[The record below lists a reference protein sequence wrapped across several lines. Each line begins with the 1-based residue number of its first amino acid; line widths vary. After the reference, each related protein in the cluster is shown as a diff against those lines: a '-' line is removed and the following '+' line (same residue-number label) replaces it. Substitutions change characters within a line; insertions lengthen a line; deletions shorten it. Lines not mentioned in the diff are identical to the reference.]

1 MKKFIIFG
9 FLLAIVS
16 IMATGC
22 SSCQSEN
29 KKQEN
34 GVELSVLT
42 PENTIS
48 TDREYMSLNVS
59 NDYRWYETA
68 IVLTDWLDAENQTGS
83 IESID
88 NVFQVVTADASGGD
102 SKVYIINH
110 SADGTKV
117 TEYSGFWIEDF
128 PLNEETIKLTFKQ
141 AYEKVMATNSPKPH
155 SKQCVLRLPIGP
167 NSCNVQWC
175 FGNTEEQLWVDAVTG
190 EVRNFNPAFEGFNG
204 TGYGGLPLNQ

>member
-1 MKKFIIFG
+1 MKKFIILG

-29 KKQEN
+29 KKQES
-34 GVELSVLT
+34 GVGLSVLT

-59 NDYRWYETA
+59 NDYRWYETIA

-88 NVFQVVTADASGGD
+88 NVFQVVTADAFGGD
-102 SKVYIINH
+102 S
-110 SADGTKV
+110 
-117 TEYSGFWIEDF
+117 EDF

-155 SKQCVLRLPIGP
+155 SKRCVLRLPIGP
-167 NSCNVQWC
+167 KPCNVQWC
-175 FGNTEEQLWVDAVTG
+175 FGNIEEQLLVDAVTG